1 MTVPYTFA
9 NASGYVPAS
18 ELDANFAAVSEY
30 SNTAGTVTASAQP
43 NITSVGRLTSLTVT
57 GNISGSYILG
67 NGSQLTGIVTA
78 TYNNSNVTS
87 LLSSFGSNT
96 ISTTGNITAGYFVGN
111 GSQLTG
117 ITVVSSYGN
126 SNVTSLL
133 SSFGSNTIST
143 TGNITAGRFIGNGS
157 ALTSLTGANVSG
169 TVARATTAATA
180 NAVAGA
186 NVSGTVAN
194 ATYATSAGSATT
206 AGTVTTNAQPNI
218 TSVGTLTN
226 LSVSGN
232 IIVAGNLFGSNS
244 NLYLSANSSES
255 WSTWLINNDSTNYAG
270 PNNSAL
276 VVPYSDSTYTG
287 VIMFQS
293 VGGNAQLLSAGPGNG
308 PILSNAFNIITDTSN
323 IVLTTNSGNY
333 SSVFDTTGNVSFPGD
348 VTATNVSV
356 SGNIIGNT
364 IVAGNLFGSNS
375 NLYLS
380 ANASE
385 SWSTWLI
392 NNDSLDYAGP
402 NNSALVVPYSDSNY
416 TGVILFQGVGG
427 NAQLL
432 SAGPGNGP
440 ILSNAFNIITD
451 TSNIVLST
459 DSGNYSSVFDITGNI
474 SFPGNVT
481 TSGTVITA
489 PVALSTLTAT
499 SGARAFVNDG
509 NLAAAGNF
517 GVQIGSGGA
526 NIVPV
531 WSNGSNWY
539 IG

>member
-1 MTVPYTFA
+1 MA
-9 NASGYVPAS
+9 NATYA
-18 ELDANFAAVSEY
+18 
-30 SNTAGTVTASAQP
+30 TSA
-43 NITSVGRLTSLTVT
+43 
-57 GNISGSYILG
+57 
-67 NGSQLTGIVTA
+67 
-78 TYNNSNVTS
+78 
-87 LLSSFGSNT
+87 
-96 ISTTGNITAGYFVGN
+96 
-111 GSQLTG
+111 
-117 ITVVSSYGN
+117 
-126 SNVTSLL
+126 
-133 SSFGSNTIST
+133 
-143 TGNITAGRFIGNGS
+143 GS
-157 ALTSLTGANVSG
+157 ATTS
-169 TVARATTAATA
+169 TTAATA

-380 ANASE
+380 ANSSE

-392 NNDSLDYAGP
+392 NNDSTNYAGP
-402 NNSALVVPYSDSNY
+402 NNSALVVPYSDSTY
-416 TGVILFQGVGG
+416 TGVIMFQSVGG

>member
-1 MTVPYTFA
+1 M
-9 NASGYVPAS
+9 
-18 ELDANFAAVSEY
+18 
-30 SNTAGTVTASAQP
+30 
-43 NITSVGRLTSLTVT
+43 
-57 GNISGSYILG
+57 
-67 NGSQLTGIVTA
+67 
-78 TYNNSNVTS
+78 
-87 LLSSFGSNT
+87 
-96 ISTTGNITAGYFVGN
+96 
-111 GSQLTG
+111 
-117 ITVVSSYGN
+117 
-126 SNVTSLL
+126 
-133 SSFGSNTIST
+133 
-143 TGNITAGRFIGNGS
+143 
-157 ALTSLTGANVSG
+157 
-169 TVARATTAATA
+169 
-180 NAVAGA
+180 
-186 NVSGTVAN
+186 
-194 ATYATSAGSATT
+194 
-206 AGTVTTNAQPNI
+206 
-218 TSVGTLTN
+218 
-226 LSVSGN
+226 
-232 IIVAGNLFGSNS
+232 
-244 NLYLSANSSES
+244 
-255 WSTWLINNDSTNYAG
+255 
-270 PNNSAL
+270 
-276 VVPYSDSTYTG
+276 
-287 VIMFQS
+287 
-293 VGGNAQLLSAGPGNG
+293 
-308 PILSNAFNIITDTSN
+308 
-323 IVLTTNSGNY
+323 
-333 SSVFDTTGNVSFPGD
+333 
-348 VTATNVSV
+348 
-356 SGNIIGNT
+356 
-364 IVAGNLFGSNS
+364 
-375 NLYLS
+375 S

-459 DSGNYSSVFDITGNI
+459 AGGAYSSVFDITGNI